1 MNFSHAADTQLLICE
16 RGGPCEGPRPGGAGP
31 GSLPGGRGST
41 CGADRARGR
50 RAGARQGTAT
60 CRAGAAAHLPGA
72 PWLGGCDPAPDAPA
86 AAPAGTGEPPLRA
99 RPAAPSSLGAA
110 RLCGHRRR
118 LSRAAACRAVRQRRS
133 RRSRFPASAMGMP
146 VIKPRRGGA
155 GRH

>member
-1 MNFSHAADTQLLICE
+1 MNSSHAADARLLTSE
-16 RGGPCEGPRPGGAGP
+16 RGRPLRGCAPCGAGP
-31 GSLPGGRGST
+31 GALPGAGAPPAALTGPAGRG
-41 CGADRARGR
+41 RA
-50 RAGARQGTAT
+50 AT

-72 PWLGGCDPAPDAPA
+72 PWLGGCDPAADAPA
-86 AAPAGTGEPPLRA
+86 AAPAGTGEPPRCA
-99 RPAAPSSLGAA
+99 RPAASSSLGAA

-118 LSRAAACRAVRQRRS
+118 LSRAERRCRC